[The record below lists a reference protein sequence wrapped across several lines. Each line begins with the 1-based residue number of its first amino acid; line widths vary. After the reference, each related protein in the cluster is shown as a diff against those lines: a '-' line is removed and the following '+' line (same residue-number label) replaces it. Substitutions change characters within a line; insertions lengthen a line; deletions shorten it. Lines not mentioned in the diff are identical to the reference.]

1 MEEAFEYILEQL
13 AITFEHGRQLL
24 GVGLV
29 ARHVLLGEI
38 ENAGDVLHL
47 ALRNLEHLLE
57 GVHLVHGD
65 DAVGLGH
72 LGAKRDHAHGE
83 GDLILR
89 RTILLLIAI
98 DGVMPRHATK
108 QRTNRATDREPRGSA
123 GQLPPNRHCQEIL

>member
-1 MEEAFEYILEQL
+1 MV
-13 AITFEHGRQLL
+13 TTPS
-24 GVGLV
+24 
-29 ARHVLLGEI
+29 
-38 ENAGDVLHL
+38 
-47 ALRNLEHLLE
+47 
-57 GVHLVHGD
+57 
-65 DAVGLGH
+65 GLGH

-123 GQLPPNRHCQEIL
+123 GQLPQIDIAKRYSKLRLDRA